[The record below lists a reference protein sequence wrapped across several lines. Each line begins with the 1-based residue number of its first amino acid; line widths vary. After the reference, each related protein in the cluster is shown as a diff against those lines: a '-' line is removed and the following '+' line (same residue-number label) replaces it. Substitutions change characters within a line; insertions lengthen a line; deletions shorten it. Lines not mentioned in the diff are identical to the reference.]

1 MHVGKTLCKCYLF
14 SKCTPSERL
23 LIPMRV
29 VCLQDVG
36 GGGPARSY
44 PIGGLCY
51 YLSPPETLG
60 HIAEDPIHA
69 VLYIVFMLGSCAFFS
84 KTWSDVSGSSAKDVS
99 GFLCVEVSLERSW
112 YWDGVPGGGWFWQP
126 ITWPPARLLAVNKV
140 AGLWSS
146 VSFETKNQARVC
158 YGQQKLS
165 WRSHGRWNTKV
176 YPACEIEFW
185 TFQSLGGGLRGW
197 SLVQYS
203 SGDKTQGLVCYGSAE
218 VKDPTAIET
227 QNFYPAHEKEI
238 PYFGNLDFE
247 TTGCS
252 KIIGASSNFYPSPS
266 PTPQKK
272 FTGMP

>member
-1 MHVGKTLCKCYLF
+1 MHTKWKA
-14 SKCTPSERL
+14 PNPHARRL
-23 LIPMRV
+23 STGRWRWGSCSFLPHWWAVLLPVSPWDIGSHRRRPNSCRAV
-29 VCLQDVG
+29 HRLHAWLLRILLQDLDWCLWIQRQG
-36 GGGPARSY
+36 
-44 PIGGLCY
+44 CKW
-51 YLSPPETLG
+51 
-60 HIAEDPIHA
+60 
-69 VLYIVFMLGSCAFFS
+69 FS
-84 KTWSDVSGSSAKDVS
+84 
-99 GFLCVEVSLERSW
+99 VSLERSW

-126 ITWPPARLLAVNKV
+126 FTWPPARLLAVNKV